1 MLMLSLADIE
11 IGPDRQRKEFSP
23 EDLAD
28 LTNSI
33 QSIGLLHPIVVRKLP
48 EAGKYRLVAGER
60 RMRAIISLYETFE
73 ECIRCGGQPVELGYL
88 PCINIGDLSE
98 LEAEEAELD
107 ENIKRAN
114 LTWQEHAA
122 ALQRLHQFRV
132 RQAEHRDEKLSD
144 LLGAPVT
151 PAPHTVADTAK
162 ELLGRSD
169 GYYGAQ
175 VRKELLVAKHL
186 DNPDVA
192 KAKTM
197 DDALKV
203 LKAQEERKK
212 NEALAA
218 QVGGSLSSDSHTLLH
233 TNSLAAMY
241 RPEFEAKFDII
252 CCDPPYGMGA
262 HKFGDAAGRMTNIQH
277 HYDDSYE
284 SWQKLMREFL
294 PLTMHV
300 TKLQA
305 HMYLFCDFDRFHELK
320 TLCEEVGW
328 YVFRTPL
335 VYVKTGGGRV
345 PLPEMGPR
353 RCYELCLYAVKGKKP
368 VTHIYPDVIQAAADA
383 NESHGAQKSVAVFQ
397 NLLQRSCT
405 PGDQI
410 LDPFAGTGTVALAA
424 HVLKCFATCIEQ
436 SQEYYGIACKR
447 VKALDNL

>member
-1 MLMLSLADIE
+1 MLFLSPADLE
-11 IGPDRQRKEFSP
+11 IGPDRQRKEFLP
-23 EDLAD
+23 QDLAD

-33 QSIGLLHPIVVRKLP
+33 QAIGLLHPIVVRKLP
-48 EAGKYRLVAGER
+48 DSDSEGGKFRLVAGER
-60 RMRAIISLYETFE
+60 RMRAILSIYEAFE
-73 ECIRCGGQPVELGYL
+73 ERIRCGGQLVELGVL

-122 ALQRLHQFRV
+122 ALKRLDAFRR
-132 RQAEHRDEKLSD
+132 RQAESR
-144 LLGAPVT
+144 GTV
-151 PAPHTVADTAK
+151 HTTADTAR
-162 ELLGRSD
+162 EVMGRAD
-169 GYYGAQ
+169 GGYGAQ
-175 VRKELLVAKHL
+175 VRQELLVADHL
-186 DNPDVA
+186 DNPEIA
-192 KAKTM
+192 KAKTVG
-197 DDALKV
+197 DAFKV

-218 QVGGSLSSDSHTLLH
+218 QVGRTLSSDSHTLLH

-241 RPEFEAKFDII
+241 RPDFEGKFDVI
-252 CCDPPYGMGA
+252 CCDPPYGMDA

-284 SWQKLMREFL
+284 SWQKLMREFT
-294 PLTMHV
+294 PLTLRV
-300 TKLQA
+300 TKPQA
-305 HMYLFCDFDRFHELK
+305 HMYLFCDIDRFHELK
-320 TLCEEVGW
+320 TLCEEAGW

-368 VTHIYPDVIQAAADA
+368 VTHIYPDVIQAGADS

-397 NLLQRSCT
+397 NLLQRSVT
-405 PGDQI
+405 PGNQI

-424 HVLKCFATCIEQ
+424 HALKCSATCIEQ
-436 SQEYYGIACKR
+436 SPEYYGIACKR
-447 VKALDNL
+447 VKALDNM